1 MQTKSETDDAILRKT
16 RELCE
21 TILQQPQF
29 QSIRQRVE
37 TFLAD
42 PEAQSQY
49 ECLSDLGQQLHDKQ
63 EQGLTLTSAEIAA
76 FDRQRASFT
85 SNVIASAFVQAQEE
99 MHQLQ
104 QQIVKYVSKT
114 LELGAVPSAED
125 LAEGGSCGS
134 GCGCHH

>member
-1 MQTKSETDDAILRKT
+1 MQTHFETDETIMEKT

-21 TILQQPQF
+21 TIVQQPQF
-29 QSIRQRVE
+29 QSIRQRIE
-37 TFLAD
+37 AFLAD

-63 EQGLTLTSAEIAA
+63 HQGLTLTSAEIAA
-76 FDRQRASFT
+76 FDRQRDTFAG
-85 SNVIASAFVQAQEE
+85 NAIAAAFVEAQEE

-104 QQIVKYVSKT
+104 QQITRYVSKT

-125 LAEGGSCGS
+125 LAGDSCGS

>member
-1 MQTKSETDDAILRKT
+1 MQTNVQTEDAIAQKT

-21 TILQQPQF
+21 TIARQPQF
-29 QSIRQRVE
+29 QSIRRRVD

-42 PEAQSQY
+42 AEAQAQY

-63 EQGLTLTSAEIAA
+63 QQGLSLTSAEIAA
-76 FDRQRASFT
+76 FDRQRDSFS
-85 SNVIASAFVQAQEE
+85 SNPLAKAFVEAQEE
-99 MHQLQ
+99 MHEIQ
-104 QQIVKYVSKT
+104 QQISQYVSKT

-125 LAEGGSCGS
+125 LAGGSCGS

>member
-1 MQTKSETDDAILRKT
+1 MQTNIETEDAIVQKT

-21 TILQQPQF
+21 TIVQQPQV

-37 TFLAD
+37 AFLAD

-63 EQGLTLTSAEIAA
+63 HQGQTLTSAEIAA
-76 FDRQRASFT
+76 FDRQRETFT
-85 SNVIASAFVQAQEE
+85 ANPVARAFVEAQEE
-99 MHQLQ
+99 MHHLQ
-104 QQIVKYVSKT
+104 QQITKYVSKT